1 MKSLISLV
9 LFASLA
15 LAMPSASA
23 SAADP
28 RAELKAAFDAANK
41 TKQAGPTDVRL
52 NGEIAFH
59 VPASTVFVPAAEAM
73 QILRAMGNTPSPD
86 TLGMVF
92 PAGPDEWF
100 AVARFE
106 KSGYIKD
113 DDAKS
118 WNSDELLKNLKEG
131 TEHANEERRKRGI
144 PEIEVVG
151 WVEKPQY
158 DAQTH
163 RLVWSAA
170 SRDKGAAAGQE
181 QGVNYNTYLLG
192 REGYL
197 SMNFVTGLNTIESQK
212 PVARE
217 ILAGVEFDKG
227 KTYADFNASTDH
239 VAEYGL
245 AALIGGIAAKKLGL
259 FALIAAFAVKF
270 AKVIALAAIAVG
282 AGAVKFFRGKKNP
295 PPAA

>member
-1 MKSLISLV
+1 
-9 LFASLA
+9 
-15 LAMPSASA
+15 
-23 SAADP
+23 
-28 RAELKAAFDAANK
+28 LKAAFEAAGK
-41 TKQAGPTDVRL
+41 AKQAGPSDVRL
-52 NGEIAFH
+52 NNEIAFH
-59 VPASTVFVPAAEAM
+59 IPASAVFIPGPEAVR
-73 QILRAMGNTPSPD
+73 ILKAMGNSPAPD

-92 PAGPDEWF
+92 PAAEGEWF
-100 AVARFE
+100 AVARFV

-118 WNSDELLKNLKEG
+118 WNSDELLANLKEG
-131 TEHANEERRKRGI
+131 TAQANDERRKRGI

-197 SMNFVTGLNTIESQK
+197 SMNFVTGLNVIEAQK
-212 PVARE
+212 PIARD

-227 KTYADFNASTDH
+227 RTYADFNASTDH
-239 VAEYGL
+239 IAEYGL

-270 AKVIALAAIAVG
+270 AKVIALGALAVG
-282 AGAVKFFRGKKNP
+282 AGAVKFFRGRNNP
-295 PPAA
+295 PTA